1 MADSKVGKTFEQIR
15 EKIDR
20 GDVVILTAQE
30 ICDRVRNGEIPTLHD
45 IDVVTTA
52 TSALMSGTFAVLSFK
67 VSEPDTFTKAAKVWI
82 NSVPAQVG
90 PCPNERIGILDLI
103 VFGTE
108 QSVSDSEYGAGDLFR
123 DLVARKKVKV
133 KIETDEGQNLTC
145 FTTLKQIPHAMLHA
159 SRNAFKNYLAFVNP
173 GKASMSTI
181 FHSDKM
187 KGNYEEM
194 TFCGCGELNPL
205 KNDPELKTIG
215 MGTKVLINGA
225 QGFVTGPGTRS
236 SADHPNLSGVADM
249 HQMKPEFMG
258 GFKTGH
264 GHDIITTWAVAI
276 PVLDMDMLTHIL
288 KTDDDIPLKVVDV
301 RSRKPI
307 FEITY
312 GDVWNKNTENG
323 VETDNRVEFNWKTCL
338 KCDDC
343 PVEKAC
349 PVKAVHSDPDGDVV
363 HFDRSKCFNCG
374 LCVSICKGS
383 SFLSNMGSIELD
395 GVEHKVPVTLR
406 QSNRA
411 AALKAAQDLK
421 KQIQKGVFKITKP
434 VGKISFPD

>member
-1 MADSKVGKTFEQIR
+1 MSDLTLARTFSEIR
-15 EKIDR
+15 KKIDR

-30 ICDRVRNGEIPTLHD
+30 ICDRVRKGEIPELDD

-52 TSALMSGTFAVLSFK
+52 TSALMSGTYAVLSFK
-67 VSEPDTFTKAAKVWI
+67 VSEPDTFTKAVKVWI

-103 VFGTE
+103 VLGTE
-108 QSVSDSEYGAGDLFR
+108 QSVVDPEYGAGDLFR
-123 DLVARKKVKV
+123 DLVMGKQVKV
-133 KIETDEGQNLTC
+133 KIETDDGQNLTS

-159 SRNAFKNYLAFVNP
+159 SRNAFKNYMAFVNP
-173 GKASMSTI
+173 GKASISTI

-215 MGTKVLINGA
+215 IGTKVLINGA

-236 SADHPNLSGVADM
+236 SARHPNLAGNADM
-249 HQMKPEFMG
+249 HKMNPEFMG

-264 GHDIITTWAVAI
+264 GFDIVTTWAVAI
-276 PVLDMDMLTHIL
+276 PVLDREMLTHIL

-301 RSRKPI
+301 RSRKPV

-312 GDVWNKNTENG
+312 GDVWKGKGNK
-323 VETDNRVEFNWKTCL
+323 ETGHEVEFDIKTCL

-343 PVEKAC
+343 PVETAC
-349 PVKAVHSDPDGDVV
+349 PVNAVHLDHSGGVI

-374 LCVSICKGS
+374 LCVSICRGG
-383 SFLSNMGSIELD
+383 SFLSDMGSIDFE
-395 GVEHKVPVTLR
+395 GIGHKVPVTLR
-406 QSNRA
+406 QSNRM
-411 AALKAAQDLK
+411 AALKAAKDLK
-421 KQIQKGVFKITKP
+421 SQIQRGQFKMTEP
-434 VGKISFPD
+434 VGKISFLDYS